1 MCLIY
6 TSMKKFFMA
15 LAFAGIAMFSFAQET
30 VSEVVVPTKKNCVV
44 TNTFGDNWFLGVNGG
59 VNLFNGVV
67 TNGESPFDHLTPS
80 VSVFVGKWHTPGYG
94 WRVAYNGW
102 ELKPYEN
109 ADNLSYMNFHFD
121 AMFNLSNMLC
131 GYNESRIWNFIPYVG
146 VGYAAIEM
154 ASESNDDDF
163 QGSLTANYGILNTFR
178 VSKHWAINLEL
189 NGAFVR
195 NGFGGPVGSSG
206 YDNIWGAQL
215 GVTYK
220 FNNVGWEAAPDTDAL
235 LAMNAA
241 ALAELAAQLQAKES
255 ENSQLKQQ
263 LASAKNALVQAQ
275 NRIAVLEGEP
285 KGIDAAQ
292 SVFFAFNSSKIES
305 KKEVINLQALA
316 DAAKATGVKLS
327 VIGYADSATG
337 SAAYNQKLSEARAN
351 TVAEKLVELGVSRDQ
366 LVVEGRG
373 GVDAEKPARLN
384 RRVIISIAK

>member
-1 MCLIY
+1 
-6 TSMKKFFMA
+6 MKKFIMS

-44 TNTFGDNWFLGVNGG
+44 TNTFGNNWFLGVNGG
-59 VNLFNGVV
+59 VNLYNGVV
-67 TNGESPFDHLTPS
+67 TNGESAFDHLTPS
-80 VSVFVGKWHTPGYG
+80 VSVFVGKWHTPGFG

-102 ELKPYEN
+102 EVKPYEDV
-109 ADNLSYMNFHFD
+109 DNMSYMNFHFD

-131 GYNESRIWNFIPYVG
+131 GYNEGRIWNVIPYVG
-146 VGYAAIEM
+146 VGYAAVEM
-154 ASESNDDDF
+154 PSHANDNDY

-189 NGAFVR
+189 NGTMLR
-195 NGFGGPVGSSG
+195 NGFGGIDGSSG

-220 FNNVGWEAAPDTDAL
+220 FNKVGWEAAPDTDAL

-275 NRIAVLEGEP
+275 NRIAALEGQP

-305 KKEVINLQALA
+305 KKEIINLQALA
-316 DAAKATGVKLS
+316 EAAKATGVKLS

-337 SAAYNQKLSEARAN
+337 AAAYNQKLSEARAN

-366 LVVEGRG
+366 LVVEGKG

-384 RRVIISIAK
+384 RRVIISLAK